1 MVGFRVAAARISV
14 LIFSFMTTF
23 NIIRIDVIHDD
34 TIKVTELLNKVR
46 QAETAHYKWSSNLSN
61 ALYEGAEFTGS
72 TDPTTCVLG
81 QWIYGEAGTEDSA
94 MLELRA
100 ELEPL
105 HKELHNSA
113 NYVLELMKTS
123 PDEAQ
128 DYYRET
134 IQTNLV
140 TLVGIM
146 DEVILRGEQ
155 LSDGRTELMED
166 TISLMHI
173 TSAVCLILALVCLA
187 SLVQY
192 VISRV
197 VKPIIKVTD
206 STKVLQ
212 KGKLELDISYKSD
225 D

>member
-1 MVGFRVAAARISV
+1 MVGFRVAAALISV

-128 DYYRET
+128 DYYR
-134 IQTNLV
+134 
-140 TLVGIM
+140 
-146 DEVILRGEQ
+146 
-155 LSDGRTELMED
+155 
-166 TISLMHI
+166 
-173 TSAVCLILALVCLA
+173 
-187 SLVQY
+187 
-192 VISRV
+192 
-197 VKPIIKVTD
+197 
-206 STKVLQ
+206 
-212 KGKLELDISYKSD
+212 
-225 D
+225 